1 MQLRHAALALA
12 FSSIIASLAHAEDPV
27 LNGLKSIN
35 NTLGK
40 LNGNSAG
47 GGGQ

>member
-27 LNGLKSIN
+27 LNGLKMA
-35 NTLGK
+35 LRLLPK
-40 LNGNSAG
+40 LETKV
-47 GGGQ
+47 